1 MKKNVMMRV
10 ASVMLVMVLMTTSVI
25 SGTFAKYVTA
35 DNGSDSARVAK
46 WNVTATVEGNLFSDS
61 YKNAPTTYTENE
73 TEDSITVQAE
83 AKGTNVVAPGTQNDE
98 GMKITLTGTPEV
110 DVKVEFKMEVVNGKE
125 IKLAVGEYYNPT
137 TGDAKDVFKV
147 NEDYYPVVFTLSRDG
162 NTLINGNVKA
172 IQDYLTDNL
181 NKTYEANTDL
191 SKINSGTSG
200 VYTLTWNW
208 AFENPSSNDPA
219 MDAADTYLGN
229 AIAGGGATG
238 ATTDIEVKFSVSA
251 TQID

>member
-10 ASVMLVMVLMTTSVI
+10 ASVILVMVLMTTSVI

-46 WNVTATVEGNLFSDS
+46 WGVMATVEGNLFSDS
-61 YKNAPTTYTENE
+61 YKNAPTTYTKNE
-73 TEDSITVQAE
+73 TEDDITVQAE
-83 AKGTNVVAPGTQNDE
+83 AEGTDVVAPGTQNDK

-110 DVKVEFKMEVVNGKE
+110 DVKVEFKMEVVENKE
-125 IKLAVGEYYNPT
+125 IKLVAGNYLNPT
-137 TGDAKDVFKV
+137 TGNKIDFFNVK
-147 NEDYYPVVFTLSRDG
+147 EDYYPVVFTLSRDDKK
-162 NTLINGNVKA
+162 LVSGNVKD
-172 IQDYLTDNL
+172 IQDYLTENL

-191 SKINSGTSG
+191 SQINSGTSG

-208 AFENPSSNDPA
+208 AFENPSSDDPA

-229 AIAGGGATG
+229 AIAGGSAEG
-238 ATTDIEVKFSVSA
+238 ATTDIAVKFSVSA
-251 TQID
+251 TQVD